1 MMRALIALLLLA
13 NLAFFAWT
21 QGWLDSVVG
30 IRSIGDREPERLL
43 RQVRPELIRI
53 LPPASGANEAAP
65 ALATTSSAD
74 GTCLEAGPFTDTE
87 LTAAQ
92 ATLQTA
98 LPAGAWAVVK
108 VEPPGAWMVYMGRYA
123 STSLLTKKE
132 DELKRRKIAYDEVAE
147 PRSLVPGLSLG
158 RFAQRPAAVAALD
171 QFARQG
177 IQTARVVEV
186 EPPASRTLLR
196 VAGADA
202 ALAEQLLAN
211 RGEALGKGFALCAT
225 PPVGN

>member
-1 MMRALIALLLLA
+1 MRALIALLLLA

-53 LPPASGANEAAP
+53 LPPASGASAP
-65 ALATTSSAD
+65 AATATGSAD
-74 GTCLEAGPFTDTE
+74 GTCLEAGPFTDIE
-87 LTAAQ
+87 LVAAQ
-92 ATLQTA
+92 STLQTA
-98 LPAGAWAVVK
+98 APDGVWAAVK
-108 VEPPGAWMVYMGRYA
+108 VEPPGPWMVYMGRYM
-123 STSLLTKKE
+123 STSLLAKKE
-132 DELKRRKIAYDEVAE
+132 DELKRRKVVFDEVTE
-147 PRSLVPGLSLG
+147 PRVLAPGLSLG

-171 QFARQG
+171 QFTRQG

-196 VAGADA
+196 VAKADA

-211 RGEALGKGFALCAT
+211 RAEALGKGFATCANL
-225 PPVGN
+225 PVNN

>member
-1 MMRALIALLLLA
+1 MRALIALLLLA

-30 IRSIGDREPERLL
+30 MRSIGDREPERLL

-53 LPPASGANEAAP
+53 LPPASGASEAAP
-65 ALATTSSAD
+65 ALTTSSAD
-74 GTCLEAGPFTDTE
+74 GTCLEAGPFIDTE
-87 LTAAQ
+87 LAAAQ
-92 ATLQTA
+92 AILQATA
-98 LPAGAWAVVK
+98 PAGAWAAVK

-132 DELKRRKIAYDEVAE
+132 DELKRRKIAYDEVTE

-158 RFAQRPAAVAALD
+158 RFAQRPAALAALD

-177 IQTARVVEV
+177 IQTARLVEV

-196 VAGADA
+196 VAKADA
-202 ALAEQLLAN
+202 ALAEQLLSN
-211 RGEALGKGFALCAT
+211 RAEALGKGFALCAT

>member
-1 MMRALIALLLLA
+1 MRALIALLLLA

-30 IRSIGDREPERLL
+30 IRSIGDREPERVL
-43 RQVRPELIRI
+43 RQVRLELIRI
-53 LPPASGANEAAP
+53 LPPAGSASEPTP
-65 ALATTSSAD
+65 AATTSKLAD
-74 GTCLEAGPFTDTE
+74 NTCLEAGPFTDTE

-92 ATLQTA
+92 ATLPTA
-98 LPAGAWAVVK
+98 MPADAWAVVK

-123 STSLLTKKE
+123 STTLLAKKE
-132 DELKRRKIAYDEVAE
+132 DELKRRKVAYE
-147 PRSLVPGLSLG
+147 PVTESRSLVPGLSLG
-158 RFAQRPAAVAALD
+158 RFVQRADAVAALD

-186 EPPASRTLLR
+186 EPQANRSLIR
-196 VAGADA
+196 VAKADA

-211 RGEALGKGFALCAT
+211 RAEALGKGFALCAN
-225 PPVGN
+225 PPAGN